1 MDEAVKEQLIERFR
15 AYLDA
20 AETNDAETFRA
31 DSEQAPQA
39 TPAHALDAEPDAEL
53 AAERA
58 AAPDLFSLLAE
69 LAALKN
75 EVKLEARQFKGA
87 LDQFRELFDSL
98 HDANARIADEQ
109 QQRNQQAQ
117 AATQQTQKTLLLEL
131 LDLRDRIQAGHDQCL
146 RFRPGWFGRRRAAEF
161 VTSMAEGMAMNL
173 RRLDET
179 LSRRGVRPLPVLEQ
193 RFDPHSMHA
202 TELTAEPN
210 RAAGIV
216 VAELR
221 KGFLLNDELLRAAEV
236 AVNRPKS
243 NPTPIAN
250 TETEH

>member
-1 MDEAVKEQLIERFR
+1 MDEADKEQLIDRFR

-20 AETNDAETFRA
+20 AETA
-31 DSEQAPQA
+31 SESD
-39 TPAHALDAEPDAEL
+39 LDADDEHE
-53 AAERA
+53 

-75 EVKLEARQFKGA
+75 EVKLESRQFKGA
-87 LDQFRELFDSL
+87 LDQFRELFDTLRDS
-98 HDANARIADEQ
+98 NARIADEQ
-109 QQRNQQAQ
+109 RQRSQQEQ
-117 AATQQTQKTLLLEL
+117 AAARQTQQKLLLEL

-161 VTSMAEGMAMNL
+161 VASMAEGMAMNL
-173 RRLDET
+173 RRMDET

-202 TELTAEPN
+202 TELTADPKL
-210 RAAGIV
+210 AAGIV

-236 AVNRPKS
+236 AVNRP
-243 NPTPIAN
+243 NREPAPTSTTGP
-250 TETEH
+250 EH